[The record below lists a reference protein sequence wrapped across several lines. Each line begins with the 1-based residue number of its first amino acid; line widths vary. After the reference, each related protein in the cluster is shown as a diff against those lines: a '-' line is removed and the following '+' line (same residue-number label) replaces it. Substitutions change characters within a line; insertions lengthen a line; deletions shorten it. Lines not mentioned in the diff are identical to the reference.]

1 MLIDVHSHFFR
12 SPEHFSKDFAEQ
24 AKRVAGSGAGLNLN
38 VRWEDY
44 HAQAQECDWTVVF
57 GGKAAL
63 SGLWVPDDEV
73 AEYTKSHADKT
84 IGFLSL
90 DPTRPGWEDELHH
103 GHQDL
108 KLKGIKLMPM
118 YAGFYPNERK
128 LDYLWE
134 YATLHHLPV
143 LLHTVTTFV
152 SQAPINCTFPRHVDD
167 LAIRFP
173 QVKIIMAHL
182 SHPFEGECVAV
193 IRKHPNVYA
202 DCSAI
207 YYRPLQNYH
216 SLMLV
221 QEYRVWGKVLFGSDY
236 PFATVDASLDGM
248 RKLNQMLD
256 GTALPRLDMEQM
268 EAMFQ
273 RNSFELLGI
282 EI

>member
-1 MLIDVHSHFFR
+1 MLIDIHSHYFKA
-12 SPEHFSKDFAEQ
+12 PEHFRRDFVAQ
-24 AKRVAGSGAGLNLN
+24 TRRVTHANFDLN

-44 HAQAQECDWTVVF
+44 SAQATACDRTVVF

-63 SGLWVPDDEV
+63 AGLWVPDDDV
-73 AEYTKSHADKT
+73 AAYVRSHADKA

-90 DPTRPGWEDELHH
+90 DPTQAGWEEELHH

-108 KLKGIKLMPM
+108 KLKGIKMMPM
-118 YAGFYPNERK
+118 YAGFYPNDRK
-128 LDYLWE
+128 FDYLWE
-134 YATLHHLPV
+134 YATAHRLPV
-143 LLHTVTTFV
+143 LLHTGTTFIDR
-152 SQAPINCTFPRHVDD
+152 APLDCTLPRHIDD

-182 SHPFEGECVAV
+182 SHPYEGECVAT

-202 DCSAI
+202 DCSAL
-207 YYRPLQNYH
+207 YYRPFQLYH

-236 PFATVDASLDGM
+236 PFAGVDASVAGM
-248 RKLNQMLD
+248 RNLNRMLE

-268 EAMFQ
+268 ESMFQ

-282 EI
+282 EA